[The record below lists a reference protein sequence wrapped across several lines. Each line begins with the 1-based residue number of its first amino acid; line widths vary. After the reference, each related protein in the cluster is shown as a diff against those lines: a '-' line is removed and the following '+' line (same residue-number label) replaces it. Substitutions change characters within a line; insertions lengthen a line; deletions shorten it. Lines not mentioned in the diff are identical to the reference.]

1 MFVYHFDVISV
12 KCVRHLLSCKDQGGI
27 SRAQIVLSHA
37 ELHETLSLL

>member
-12 KCVRHLLSCKDQGGI
+12 KCVRHLLSFKGQGGM
-27 SRAQIVLSHA
+27 SRAQFLLSHA